1 LCPVSFISQGKTVEV
16 MQLLGGVSFLK
27 KLKEMGIL
35 PGSILEVLQN
45 NGGPVML
52 GLGNSRVALGQG
64 IAKKIYVKEV

>member
-1 LCPVSFISQGKTVEV
+1 

-52 GLGNSRVALGQG
+52 GLGNSKVALGQG